1 MAPRTKRRQQPV
13 KQDIFE
19 ILYCRDEV
27 LTNAKGDFADQ
38 LKNEQLSTNHSQTSF
53 KKKCFVAVLLIAVI
67 IFILCI
73 PKY

>member
-27 LTNAKGDFADQ
+27 LTNAKGDFADK
-38 LKNEQLSTNHSQTSF
+38 LNEQLSTNHSQTSF
-53 KKKCFVAVLLIAVI
+53 KKKCFVAILLIAVI